1 MSLQATIAPAALD
14 RDGISASQTPGGA
27 GNLTIGGALASGGSV
42 TFTDAQ
48 IVAIYSG
55 SNIAARV
62 FTVTGTDRFGAA
74 MTETI
79 TGVNAGTVSGVKMFK
94 TVTQIAVDAGT
105 GAAVEA
111 GVTGLLKTGWYQLR
125 NRNGDFGASVGVDI
139 SGTCTFS
146 IEYALAPISGAVA
159 DDSIVGWT
167 ESAGAGKSADTFL
180 PITSPIYAVRLNVTA
195 FTSGTLGLYIVEKR

>member
-14 RDGISASQTPGGA
+14 RDGIAQTQTPGGA
-27 GNLTIGGALASGGSV
+27 GNLTINGTLASGGSV

-62 FTVTGTDRFGAA
+62 FTVTGTDRFGVA

-79 TGVNAGTVSGVKMFK
+79 TGVNASTVSGVKMFK
-94 TVTQIAVDAGT
+94 TVSQIAVDAGT

-111 GVTGLLKTGWYQLR
+111 GVTGLLKTGWYRLR
-125 NRNGDFGASVGVDI
+125 NRNGAFGASVAVDI

-146 IEYALAPISGAVA
+146 IEYAMAPLANAIA
-159 DDSIVGWT
+159 DDSVVGWT
-167 ESAGAGKSADTFL
+167 ESAGAGKTADTFL

-195 FTSGTLGLYIVEKR
+195 FTNGTLALYMLEKQ